1 MMDNHQT
8 TVDDV
13 VIAGFTESRD
23 MLFEVFGTNSV
34 SVLADYA
41 KVLAALRMQPTQ
53 LIQQVSKP
61 VILRIFMAL
70 DADPKTDEGRAK
82 ALPFVDNI
90 ALAVQDAHHVILG
103 QMEQQEMNRRA
114 LQTGRPQLLKG

>member
-1 MMDNHQT
+1 MTEQT

-13 VIAGFTESRD
+13 VLSGFTDSRD
-23 MLFEVFGTNSV
+23 MLCDVFGTNSI

-41 KVLAALRMQPTQ
+41 KVLAAMRMQPKQ
-53 LIQQVSKP
+53 IIEQASQP
-61 VILRIFMAL
+61 VILRMFAAFG
-70 DADPKTDEGRAK
+70 ADPKTPEGRAK
-82 ALPFVDNI
+82 MLPFVDNI

-103 QMEQQEMNRRA
+103 QIEQQDLNRRA